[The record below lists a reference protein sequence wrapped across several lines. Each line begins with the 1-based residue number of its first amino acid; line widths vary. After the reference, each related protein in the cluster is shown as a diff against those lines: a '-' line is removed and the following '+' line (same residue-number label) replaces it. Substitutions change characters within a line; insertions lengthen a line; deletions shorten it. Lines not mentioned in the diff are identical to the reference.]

1 VTTFAPETEELRQL
15 DDRTR
20 RAWSHYRRRLR
31 DLTGAEYE
39 RVEDE
44 SWDELQS
51 ELDRVD
57 RRRRALQRERS

>member
-1 VTTFAPETEELRQL
+1 VTTFAPDTEKLREL

-20 RAWSHYRRRLR
+20 RAWSAYRRRVK

-39 RVEDE
+39 RVEGE

-51 ELDRVD
+51 ELDRVE
-57 RRRRALQRERS
+57 RRRRALRDEPA